1 MLDRFSYN
9 AMYKNRFAYI
19 VGGTVQDVSATITE
33 DQTVV
38 VPFKLEQDSDTGGSL
53 AVEVKISDIVSP
65 EVKLE
70 LIRASTGENLSSEV
84 CEQQMCRPVWSAP
97 LLFAYRKVSYQNLL
111 QQNFTILASLCSWAG

>member
-84 CEQQMCRPVWSAP
+84 CEQQMCRPV
-97 LLFAYRKVSYQNLL
+97 
-111 QQNFTILASLCSWAG
+111 

>member
-19 VGGTVQDVSATITE
+19 VGGTVQDVTATITE
-33 DQTVV
+33 EQTVV

-65 EVKLE
+65 EVRLE
-70 LIRASTGENLSSEV
+70 MI
-84 CEQQMCRPVWSAP
+84 
-97 LLFAYRKVSYQNLL
+97 
-111 QQNFTILASLCSWAG
+111 

>member
-19 VGGTVQDVSATITE
+19 VGGTVQDVTATITE

-53 AVEVKISDIVSP
+53 AVEVKISNIVSP
-65 EVKLE
+65 EVRLE
-70 LIRASTGENLSSEV
+70 MGLNGRKPVFSIRAFV
-84 CEQQMCRPVWSAP
+84 IR
-97 LLFAYRKVSYQNLL
+97 LLESIISR
-111 QQNFTILASLCSWAG
+111 LAASKF